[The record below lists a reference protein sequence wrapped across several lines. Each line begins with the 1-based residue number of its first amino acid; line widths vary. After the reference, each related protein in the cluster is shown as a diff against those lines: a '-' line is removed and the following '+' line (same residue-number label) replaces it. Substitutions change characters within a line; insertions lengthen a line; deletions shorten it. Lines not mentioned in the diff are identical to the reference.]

1 MNRILAIEPDADR
14 GVRLRQLLREN
25 LNTVLVL
32 ATSAHAA
39 ITAMTETRPD
49 LILASTLLSGNDEQ
63 DLVAHLRATPALRH
77 LPVLT
82 IPAVVDAP
90 ATETRS
96 PGLISRLLRRPQP
109 QRLFPMYDFGAV
121 ITRIEE
127 ALEQSKIAARQAEE
141 EAEALAEEQAE
152 RRHRRRADRR
162 DSSQR
167 PAGRLAWLSTDPG
180 NERSAGALSDLPWLS
195 NVKLPWG
202 QHLRLLN
209 ISSSG
214 MLVESGVRLSPGSET
229 TFRIGGPDLSL
240 VVPARV
246 VRCRVATVDS
256 LGVKYETAAAFD
268 QPVNELIAEEPTD
281 AVMKLADLVATVE
294 AHAQCASPAELRAE
308 FEAGVLAL
316 VTAREVRL
324 RDVPVVENDGRESV
338 YFTIPTSDATPA
350 VLQVTFNA
358 NDQPSAEDFDVLT
371 AAAEVAAGIL
381 PLTGTTRQASVRP
394 RTHASA
400 LDAARCQRSLKAA
413 RAANRLAGP
422 TITLRG

>member
-32 ATSAHAA
+32 TTSAHAA

-49 LILASTLLSGNDEQ
+49 LILASTLLSANDEQ

-109 QRLFPMYDFGAV
+109 RTLFPMYDFGAV

-127 ALEQSKIAARQAEE
+127 ALEQSKIAVKQAEE
-141 EAEALAEEQAE
+141 EAKALAEEEAE
-152 RRHRRRADRR
+152 NAPVVETPACDLPV
-162 DSSQR
+162 DS
-167 PAGRLAWLSTDPG
+167 PWLSSG
-180 NERSAGALSDLPWLS
+180 SRKRAQRWSLSDLPWLS
-195 NVKLPWG
+195 SVKLPWG

-229 TFRIGGPDLSL
+229 TLRIGGPDLSL

-281 AVMKLADLVATVE
+281 AAMKLADLVATVE
-294 AHAQCASPAELRAE
+294 ARAQCASPAELRGE

-324 RDVPVVENDGRESV
+324 RDVPVAEDDGRESV

-358 NDQPSAEDFDVLT
+358 NDQPTAEDFEVLT
-371 AAAEVAAGIL
+371 AAADVAAGIL
-381 PLTGTTRQASVRP
+381 PLTGTTKQASVRP

-400 LDAARCQRSLKAA
+400 S
-413 RAANRLAGP
+413 
-422 TITLRG
+422 TLRVVSDHSTPRELQIA